1 MESPGAYLKRERE
14 LRGIT
19 LLKIHEGTRVPLKY
33 LEALEADD
41 YDSLPHP
48 TFTKGFI
55 KTCCKYLGLD
65 EVDAV
70 LRYEM
75 YLRERSEK
83 PEKTPARA
91 PTAGAQ
97 LFPSLSSRASGITG
111 LAVAGLVI
119 IIIFY
124 LAYSR
129 KGRLP
134 APPVAA
140 EKPSEVTAK
149 ADGEASKDA
158 EQAAA
163 QEHEGGQTEK
173 APVKEGAASSAAQE
187 GARIQKDNA
196 AGGKKHS
203 LTVQA
208 VDTVWIKV
216 KIDESAPFDVVLRK
230 GEGVSWKAARQFA
243 LVVGNAGGVTLTFD
257 GKRLK
262 GLGKSGEV
270 VHFKLPREE
279 EEEPQSD

>member
-1 MESPGAYLKRERE
+1 MESPGTYLKRERE

-48 TFTKGFI
+48 TFTRGFI

-83 PEKTPARA
+83 PEKMPARA
-91 PTAGAQ
+91 STAGAQ

-124 LAYSR
+124 LGYSR

-140 EKPSEVTAK
+140 EKTSGVTAK

-158 EQAAA
+158 ERAAA
-163 QEHEGGQTEK
+163 QEPKGGQTDK
-173 APVKEGAASSAAQE
+173 AV
-187 GARIQKDNA
+187 
-196 AGGKKHS
+196 GGKKHS

-208 VDTVWIKV
+208 VDKVWIKV

-230 GEGVSWKAARQFA
+230 GEGVSWKADSQFA

-257 GKRLK
+257 GKRLND
-262 GLGKSGEV
+262 LGKSGEV
-270 VHFKLPREE
+270 VHFKLPGEGQEE
-279 EEEPQSD
+279 AQSD